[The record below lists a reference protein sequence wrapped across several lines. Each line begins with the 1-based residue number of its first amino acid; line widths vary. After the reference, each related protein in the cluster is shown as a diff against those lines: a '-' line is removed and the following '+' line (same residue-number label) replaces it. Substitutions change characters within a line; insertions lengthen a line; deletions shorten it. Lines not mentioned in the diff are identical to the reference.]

1 MAPISLS
8 KVYTY
13 AKVVWYRPTLD
24 LSAAKVILSVPAK
37 FTRNRIK

>member
-8 KVYTY
+8 KLYTY

-24 LSAAKVILSVPAK
+24 LSAAKVILSAPLK
-37 FTRNRIK
+37 FRRSRIK